1 MCELRLIIILLR
13 LSCPTQTLEHGRAVT
28 MTTRAARGAPSSRV
42 QGSGGGGVD
51 SVDMGTEEW
60 CIGDSR

>member
-1 MCELRLIIILLR
+1 MCEFRLIIVLLR

-42 QGSGGGGVD
+42 QGSGGGRGGQCGHGHRRV
-51 SVDMGTEEW
+51 VH
-60 CIGDSR
+60 RRQ